1 MKDNKGKNQGI
12 GVHGYISH
20 PSALIIQPEQ
30 RDGNTPDWLS
40 GWSTVHLY
48 CRRMNMEKKKLP
60 DIHEPKN
67 PPMSEKQKQAIW
79 EQLWLT
85 YFNDT
90 LFAQGVI
97 TEDERNKMRVKIKA
111 RTSSRMK

>member
-1 MKDNKGKNQGI
+1 
-12 GVHGYISH
+12 
-20 PSALIIQPEQ
+20 
-30 RDGNTPDWLS
+30 
-40 GWSTVHLY
+40 
-48 CRRMNMEKKKLP
+48 MEKRKLP

-67 PPMSEKQKQAIW
+67 PPMSENQKQAIW

-90 LFAQGVI
+90 LFAEGVI

-111 RTSSRMK
+111 RTASRMR